1 MYNTI
6 TLLNATMLF
15 VSISVAKRPYLK
27 EVVVI
32 FVDICLLTTLRVHR
46 DNDAMEIKNDAKQ
59 HQIMTPK

>member
-6 TLLNATMLF
+6 TSLNATILF

-32 FVDICLLTTLRVHR
+32 FVDIRLLTTLRVHR
-46 DNDAMEIKNDAKQ
+46 DNDAVEIKNDANQ